1 MLDKLRTAK
10 PNILVVGD
18 LMIDHYLWG
27 DCDRISPEAPVQV
40 VNVSKETSV
49 LGGAG
54 NVINNLHALGA
65 GVSVAS
71 VIGQD
76 EIGKELLIML
86 KSLGVKTEGLVSEE
100 GRKTSKKSRVIASHQ
115 QILRYDKES
124 KEDITAAS
132 VDKILSAIKK
142 DLFLY
147 DMIILSD
154 YGKGV
159 LTKALCQEII
169 SLAASQNKKVL
180 VDPKGT
186 DYSKYRG
193 AYLLT
198 PNKKE
203 ACEATGIDIVD
214 DKTLLEAGEWLRRE
228 CELTLSMITLSEDG
242 IAIFGNT
249 SASQSRDDKMHK
261 VPTVAKEVF
270 DVTGAGDTVIS
281 SLAFAISSGE
291 DIVSAA
297 QFANAAA
304 AVVVGKIGSATASMD
319 EIEAYESTLHQSSSD
334 MHIKSHDEIFT
345 IVEKAHAKE
354 QRVVFTN
361 GCFDIL
367 HLGHVKYLE
376 VAKSFGDILIVGLN
390 ADSSV
395 RELKGPERPINPEY
409 DRAYLLAALEVVDYV
424 VIFSDKTPYE
434 LIKMIKPTV
443 LVKGGDYEGKA
454 VVGTEF
460 ARELKLVDFV
470 DGKSTTKTI
479 ERIQK
484 DSNKC

>member
-1 MLDKLRTAK
+1 METLRNSK
-10 PNILVVGD
+10 PKILVIGD

-54 NVINNLHALGA
+54 NVVNNLHTLGA
-65 GVSVAS
+65 SVSVAS

-76 EIGKELLIML
+76 EIGKELMLML
-86 KSLGVKTEGLVSEE
+86 KSLGVKTEGLITQE
-100 GRKTSKKSRVIASHQ
+100 GRKTSKKSRVIASNQ

-124 KEDITAAS
+124 KEAIEEGS
-132 VDKILSAIKK
+132 VEKIIEAIKK

-159 LTKALCQEII
+159 LTPRLCQEVIR
-169 SLAASQNKKVL
+169 LATAQKKKVL

-186 DYSKYRG
+186 DYSKYKG
-193 AYLLT
+193 AHFLT

-203 ACEATGIDIVD
+203 ACEATGINIID
-214 DKTLLEAGEWLRRE
+214 DESLLRAGEWLRKE
-228 CELTLSMITLSEDG
+228 CELELSIITLSEDG
-242 IAIFGNT
+242 IAVF
-249 SASQSRDDKMHK
+249 DEKMHK

-270 DVTGAGDTVIS
+270 DVTGAGDTVIA
-281 SLAFAISSGE
+281 SLAYALSSGK
-291 DIVSAA
+291 DIISAA

-304 AVVVGKIGSATASMD
+304 AVVVGKIGSATASME

-334 MHIKSHDEIFT
+334 MHIKSRQEIDQC
-345 IVEKAHAKE
+345 VKSARAKH
-354 QRVVFTN
+354 QRIVFTN

-376 VAKSFGDILIVGLN
+376 IAKSFGDILIVGLN

-395 RELKGPERPINPEY
+395 RELKGPTRPINPEY

-424 VIFSDKTPYE
+424 VIFSEETPYD
-434 LIKMIKPTV
+434 LIKMIAPDV

-460 ARELKLVDFV
+460 AGELKLVDFV
-470 DGKSTTKTI
+470 DGKSTTRTI
-479 ERIQK
+479 ERIK
-484 DSNKC
+484 DSNQC